1 MTLFAVLGCAT
12 FAVHVSPV
20 HVDHCLVVVRSLITP
35 VILGIDFMQK
45 HGIVLDFATNPIR
58 ITQQAVADYT
68 LSRYDRDALSAAMK
82 TKVKVCA
89 VQSGGT

>member
-1 MTLFAVLGCAT
+1 M
-12 FAVHVSPV
+12 
-20 HVDHCLVVVRSLITP
+20 
-35 VILGIDFMQK
+35 ILGIDFMQE

-68 LSRYDRDALSAAMK
+68 LSRHDRDALSAAIK

-89 VQSGGT
+89 VQAEPELSEEALDDCAIPLF